1 MRARVVRDTEFGA
14 EMRGFSLFSIPLLAA
29 LALTA
34 CSSRMPPTGRW
45 EGAYEDAGLII
56 VARLEIDSA
65 GIVRVSAPNAIIPN
79 ADVSKSERED
89 LRDKLEAG
97 LASSWASVAPLP
109 LEFDGHAFHKPGGVA
124 PQLEWN
130 AGSKRMTLI
139 YYSGNRA
146 SVRIPLDAVSEFQA
160 S

>member
-1 MRARVVRDTEFGA
+1 
-14 EMRGFSLFSIPLLAA
+14 MRGFSLVSVPLLAT

-79 ADVSKSERED
+79 GDVSKDQREE
-89 LRDKLEAG
+89 LREKLEDG
-97 LASSWASVAPLP
+97 LAASWTSVAPLP

-124 PQLEWN
+124 PQLEWS

-146 SVRIPLDAVSEFQA
+146 SVRIPLQAVAQFEAA